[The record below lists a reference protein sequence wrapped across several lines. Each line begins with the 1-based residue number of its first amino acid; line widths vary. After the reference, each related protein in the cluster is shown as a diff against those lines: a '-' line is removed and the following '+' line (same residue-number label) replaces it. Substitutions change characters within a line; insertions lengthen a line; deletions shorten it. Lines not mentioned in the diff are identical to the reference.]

1 MIKLFFCSASLLMQ
15 NKSRLNQRVSGW
27 FFVRWQCV
35 ALVWQC
41 VALGIDNSPKWKVK
55 KLPPFEERWQQ
66 MF

>member
-1 MIKLFFCSASLLMQ
+1 MQ

-35 ALVWQC
+35 ASIWQR